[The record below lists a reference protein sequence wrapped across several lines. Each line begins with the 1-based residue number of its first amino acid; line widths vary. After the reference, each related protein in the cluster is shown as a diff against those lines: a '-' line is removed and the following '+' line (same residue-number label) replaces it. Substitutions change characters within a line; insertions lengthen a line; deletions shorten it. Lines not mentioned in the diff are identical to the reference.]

1 MRDRLFL
8 PLAIPIGALIVIAI
22 VLFVMSRILLA
33 VPHVVATPIALF
45 VALAI
50 LAACTLIALGAQ
62 VNRAALFGGAAV
74 IAILA
79 VTGLP
84 YLYLIGEAM
93 GEAIHEEQLERAR
106 HASGLG
112 PGTVELVAQGFTNT
126 FDQTQITFSG
136 EGPYVVLF
144 DNRDTGV
151 LHNWSLYQSRGGPV
165 IYQGANITGPAEIEY
180 TFPPPPPG
188 TYFYQCDIHPTTM
201 IGNATVQ

>member
-136 EGPYVVLF
+136 EGPY
-144 DNRDTGV
+144 
-151 LHNWSLYQSRGGPV
+151 
-165 IYQGANITGPAEIEY
+165 ITGPAEIEY